1 MKIMTTTG
9 AKYFKNI
16 PGIGDSLINSMDSYF
31 DRHCPSIYELSKEFL
46 FEQPKA
52 VAVSISDNSK
62 NLLGQTFVITGSL
75 EHFPN
80 RDAAKEQIE
89 VLGGKVASSVNSKT
103 TYLVNNDSNS
113 SSSKNKKAKELGI
126 PIISEETFIQ
136 MMEKGV

>member
-16 PGIGDSLINSMDSYF
+16 SGVGDSLVSSMDSYF
-31 DRHCPSIYELSKEFL
+31 DRHCPSIYELSKEL
-46 FEQPKA
+46 TFEQPKKRA
-52 VAVSISDNSK
+52 IVVTGDLKDLS
-62 NLLGQTFVITGSL
+62 GQTFVITGSL

-89 VLGGKVASSVNSKT
+89 ALGGKVGSSVNSKT
-103 TYLVNNDSNS
+103 TYLVNNDPNS

-126 PIISEETFIQ
+126 PIISEVQLLSMIS
-136 MMEKGV
+136 